1 MKKIKL
7 IILIAILVLIIITF
21 CFEIISIGEIWKN
34 IHINSLIGTQK
45 IIEYSFVERFIPDFW
60 YKYIIPI
67 LNLPFTTL
75 MIVILVLLLLKKY

>member
-7 IILIAILVLIIITF
+7 IILIAILVIIIITF
-21 CFEIISIGEIWKN
+21 YFEIISIGKIWKN

-45 IIEYSFVERFIPDFW
+45 IIEYSLIERFIPDFW

-67 LNLPFTTL
+67 LNLPFTII
-75 MIVILVLLLLKKY
+75 MMAILVLLLLKKY